1 MRAQHCFPLCCSV
14 TPGAGQKLPNP
25 STSLGQGLET
35 DSGGCWQGVWGQGR
49 LKRDRGSRDLG
60 QTQDK
65 PKTKPLLQL
74 HLMLVRALEHSEKGT
89 SSSKGS
95 EGTHQAPCP
104 VPIRAVPTQ
113 KRFGVGGAPLLAK
126 LTPQGKPQCGAR
138 NGYRLQPSPVAW
150 RLGWE
155 GISHQ
160 HDLQSAL
167 TLPSTSPEGCCRLAP
182 SLCLPTARGWQPA

>member
-1 MRAQHCFPLCCSV
+1 
-14 TPGAGQKLPNP
+14 
-25 STSLGQGLET
+25 
-35 DSGGCWQGVWGQGR
+35 
-49 LKRDRGSRDLG
+49 
-60 QTQDK
+60 
-65 PKTKPLLQL
+65 
-74 HLMLVRALEHSEKGT
+74 MLVKALEHSEKGT
-89 SSSKGS
+89 SSNKGS

-113 KRFGVGGAPLLAK
+113 KRFGVGGAPLLTK

-182 SLCLPTARGWQPA
+182 SLCLPPARGWQPARPTAGPVLLGETGRQLGCLLVELGDARPLCAAGGQWEHWERLGER